1 MVDDGKAVLLRTAA
15 DVGKY
20 YAFIGQALRA
30 IYDPA
35 AAAQLPMELL
45 DSHIDQIRKS
55 LAPVLETNHVVKQ
68 NFAQIDEELARIRRA
83 ASSNGERQKAAD
95 EAQRFGVQIQERAKV
110 VSDLVA
116 LFRRL

>member
-1 MVDDGKAVLLRTAA
+1 MADDGKALLLQTAA

-30 IYDPA
+30 LYDPA
-35 AAAQLPMELL
+35 AAAQLPMDLL
-45 DSHIDQIRKS
+45 NTQLDQLRAS
-55 LAPVLETNHVVKQ
+55 LAPVLDTNHVVKQ
-68 NFAQIDEELARIRRA
+68 NFAEIDNQLARIRK
-83 ASSNGERQKAAD
+83 EKAVDDAR
-95 EAQRFGVQIQERAKV
+95 RFGAEIQERAKV

>member
-1 MVDDGKAVLLRTAA
+1 MADDGKALLLKTAA

-35 AAAQLPMELL
+35 SAAQLPSEVL
-45 DSHIDQIRKS
+45 HGQIDQIRAS
-55 LAPVLETNHVVKQ
+55 LAAALETNPVVKQ
-68 NFAQIDEELARIRRA
+68 NFAEIDAQVERLRLEA
-83 ASSNGERQKAAD
+83 AGGDKQKAAA
-95 EAQRFGVQIQERAKV
+95 EARALGERIQERAKV

>member
-1 MVDDGKAVLLRTAA
+1 MADDGKALLLKTAA

-35 AAAQLPMELL
+35 SAAQLPAEVL
-45 DSHIDQIRKS
+45 HGQIDQIRAS
-55 LAPVLETNHVVKQ
+55 LAPALETNPVVKQ
-68 NFAQIDEELARIRRA
+68 NFAEIDAQIERLRLEAAGGEKKALAEARA
-83 ASSNGERQKAAD
+83 LGDK
-95 EAQRFGVQIQERAKV
+95 IQERAKV

>member
-1 MVDDGKAVLLRTAA
+1 MADDGKAVLLKTAV

-35 AAAQLPMELL
+35 AAAQLPMDLL
-45 DSHIDQIRKS
+45 DAQIDQIRAS
-55 LAPVLETNHVVKQ
+55 LAPVLDTNHVVKQ
-68 NFAQIDEELARIRRA
+68 NFTEIDNQLARIRK
-83 ASSNGERQKAAD
+83 EKAVDDAR
-95 EAQRFGVQIQERAKV
+95 RFGAEIQERAKV

>member
-1 MVDDGKAVLLRTAA
+1 MADEGKALLVKTAA

-20 YAFIGQALRA
+20 YAFIGQALRT

-35 AAAQLPMELL
+35 SATQLPAEVL
-45 DSHIDQIRKS
+45 DTQLNNLREA
-55 LAPVLETNHVVKQ
+55 LAPALDTNPVVKQ
-68 NFAQIDEELARIRRA
+68 NFAEIDAQLERIRLE
-83 ASSNGERQKAAD
+83 ASAGEKQKAIEQAR
-95 EAQRFGVQIQERAKV
+95 EFAAQIQERAKV

>member
-1 MVDDGKAVLLRTAA
+1 MADEGKALLVKTAA

-20 YAFIGQALRA
+20 YAFIGQALRS

-35 AAAQLPMELL
+35 SGAQLPPEVL
-45 DSHIDQIRKS
+45 DTQLDNLREA
-55 LAPVLETNHVVKQ
+55 LAPVLDTNPVVKQ
-68 NFAQIDEELARIRRA
+68 NFAEIDAQIERIRLEASAGEKQSAVEQARA
-83 ASSNGERQKAAD
+83 MAA
-95 EAQRFGVQIQERAKV
+95 QIQERAKV

>member
-1 MVDDGKAVLLRTAA
+1 MADDGKAVLLKTAA

-35 AAAQLPMELL
+35 AAAQLPTELL
-45 DSHIDQIRKS
+45 DAQIDQLRTS
-55 LAPVLETNHVVKQ
+55 LAPVLDTNHVVKQ
-68 NFAQIDEELARIRRA
+68 NFAQVDEELARIRNVA
-83 ASSNGERQKAAD
+83 SNGDRQKAAD
-95 EAQRFGVQIQERAKV
+95 EAQHFGAQIQERAKV

>member
-1 MVDDGKAVLLRTAA
+1 MADDGKALLLKTAA

-30 IYDPA
+30 IHDPA
-35 AAAQLPMELL
+35 AAAQLPMDLL
-45 DSHIDQIRKS
+45 DAQIDQLRAS
-55 LAPVLETNHVVKQ
+55 LAPVLDMNHVVKQ
-68 NFAQIDEELARIRRA
+68 NFAQIDEELARIRGA
-83 ASSNGERQKAAD
+83 ALNGDRRKAAD

>member
-1 MVDDGKAVLLRTAA
+1 MADEGKALLVKTAA

-20 YAFIGQALRA
+20 YAFIGQALRS

-35 AAAQLPMELL
+35 AATQLPAEVL
-45 DSHIDQIRKS
+45 DTQLNNLREA
-55 LAPVLETNHVVKQ
+55 LAPAMDTNPVVKQ
-68 NFAQIDEELARIRRA
+68 NFADIDAQIERIRLE
-83 ASSNGERQKAAD
+83 ASAGERQKAVD
-95 EAQRFGVQIQERAKV
+95 EARAFAAQIQERAKA

>member
-1 MVDDGKAVLLRTAA
+1 MADDGKALLLKTAV

-35 AAAQLPMELL
+35 AAAQLPMDLL
-45 DSHIDQIRKS
+45 DAQLNQLRAS
-55 LAPVLETNHVVKQ
+55 LAPVLDTNHVVKQ
-68 NFAQIDEELARIRRA
+68 NFAEIDNRVARIRQ
-83 ASSNGERQKAAD
+83 EKAID
-95 EAQRFGVQIQERAKV
+95 EARRFGAEIQERAKV

>member
-1 MVDDGKAVLLRTAA
+1 MADDGKAVLLKTAA

-35 AAAQLPMELL
+35 AAAQLPTELL
-45 DSHIDQIRKS
+45 DAQIDQLRKS

-68 NFAQIDEELARIRRA
+68 NFAQVDEELARIRN
-83 ASSNGERQKAAD
+83 ASSNGDRQKAAD
-95 EAQRFGVQIQERAKV
+95 EAQRFGAQIQERAKV